1 MDTPEVKREVVDV
14 LLEAGRLSVEQ
25 AETVRRLQRKL
36 ARPQHA
42 ILLDHNFVSEEDVFR
57 AVASLHN
64 LPFEDLT
71 NFEFPEGLLDQVP
84 VSVMLN
90 HRVLPLAVA
99 GETLT
104 LAFAE
109 PPRQSEL
116 SNLRLLLN
124 RPIEVR
130 LTTPSCIRAVVKKH
144 FGLGAETIQRLR
156 NDRATADASQD
167 LVFDV
172 PATEG
177 EQAVEAT
184 ISRFVDQLLSEALRL
199 QATDIHIE
207 PYFDKIDLRYR
218 IDGLLESVPAPRG
231 LREVYPALVSRLKI
245 MAGLNIAEKRLP
257 HDGRITTKS
266 GEEDYDLRVSIIPT
280 KHGEAIC
287 LRILGRRALALEFR
301 DLGLEPAQAELM
313 AELARLPQGL
323 ILITGPTGSGKT
335 TTLYTVLN
343 QANDGRRKIITIE
356 DPIEYQLEGV
366 LQIQTR
372 EEVGL
377 TFAAGLRAVLR
388 HDPDVVLIGEIRDNL
403 TAEIAVRAAQT
414 GHLVFSTLHTNDS
427 VSAIT
432 RLLDMQVDPFLIGSS
447 LVCSLAQRLAQRI
460 CRHCVEPAPH
470 IPDAIRDEMA
480 AALGMPPA
488 AVRAFQGRG
497 CVECGQKGCR
507 GRVAIYEYFL
517 MNDEVAD
524 LLGAS
529 VKTSELRAAAR
540 RHGWRSL
547 REEGWRKV
555 QEGLVPLS
563 EIQRLTRRLA
573 R

>member
-1 MDTPEVKREVVDV
+1 
-14 LLEAGRLSVEQ
+14 
-25 AETVRRLQRKL
+25 
-36 ARPQHA
+36 
-42 ILLDHNFVSEEDVFR
+42 
-57 AVASLHN
+57 
-64 LPFEDLT
+64 
-71 NFEFPEGLLDQVP
+71 
-84 VSVMLN
+84 MLN
-90 HRVLPLAVA
+90 HRVLPLAA
-99 GETLT
+99 TGETLT

-130 LTTPSCIRAVVKKH
+130 LTTPSCLRSVVKKH

-156 NDRATADASQD
+156 NDRAVADPAQD

-199 QATDIHIE
+199 QATDVHIE
-207 PYFDKIDLRYR
+207 PYFDKILLRYR

-257 HDGRITTKS
+257 HDGRITTRS
-266 GEEDYDLRVSIIPT
+266 GDEDYDLRVSIIPT

-287 LRILGRRALALEFR
+287 LRILGRQALALEFR

-313 AELARLPQGL
+313 SELARLPQGM

-335 TTLYTVLN
+335 TTLYTALN
-343 QANDGRRKIITIE
+343 HANDGRRKIITIE
-356 DPIEYQLEGV
+356 DPVEYQLEGV

-372 EEVGL
+372 DEVGL
-377 TFAAGLRAVLR
+377 TFAAGLRSVLR
-388 HDPDVVLIGEIRDNL
+388 HDPDVVLIGEIRDNP
-403 TAEIAVRAAQT
+403 TAEIAIRAAQT

-427 VSAIT
+427 LSAVT

-447 LVCSLAQRLAQRI
+447 LVCSVAQRLAQRI

-470 IPDAIRDEMA
+470 IPDPIREEMA
-480 AALGMPPA
+480 AALAIPA
-488 AVRAFQGRG
+488 AGVRAVQGRG

-507 GRVAIYEYFL
+507 GRVAIYEFFL
-517 MNDEVAD
+517 MNDAVAD
-524 LLGAS
+524 LLGAN
-529 VKTSELRAAAR
+529 VKTSELRAVAR

-555 QEGLVPLS
+555 QEGLVPIL
-563 EIQRLTRRLA
+563 EIQRLTRRLGL
-573 R
+573 

>member
-1 MDTPEVKREVVDV
+1 MDAAEPKREVVD
-14 LLEAGRLSVEQ
+14 LLVETGRLNAEQ
-25 AETVRRLQRKL
+25 AETVRRLQRKQN
-36 ARPQHA
+36 RPQHT
-42 ILLDHNFVSEEDVFR
+42 IIVDHNFVSEEDVFR
-57 AVASLHN
+57 ALAELHH
-64 LPFEDLT
+64 LEFQDLSQ
-71 NFEFPEGLLDQVP
+71 FEFPEGLLDQVP

-90 HRVLPLAVA
+90 HRVLPLEAA
-99 GETLT
+99 GEMLT

-109 PPRQSEL
+109 PPRQAEL

-124 RPIEVR
+124 RPFEIR
-130 LTTPSCIRAVVKKH
+130 LTTPSCIRAVIKQH

-156 NDRATADASQD
+156 DDRALPDSALD

-207 PYFDKIDLRYR
+207 PYYDKINLRYR

-257 HDGRITTKS
+257 HDGRISTKS
-266 GEEDYDLRVSIIPT
+266 GEEDYDLRVSVIPT

-287 LRILGRRALALEFR
+287 LRILGRRSLALEFR
-301 DLGLEPAQAELM
+301 DLGLEQAQAELM
-313 AELARLPQGL
+313 TELARLPQGM

-335 TTLYTVLN
+335 TTLYTALN

-372 EEVGL
+372 DEVGL
-377 TFAAGLRAVLR
+377 TFAAGLRSVLR
-388 HDPDVVLIGEIRDNL
+388 HDPDVVLIGEIRDSQ

-427 VSAIT
+427 ISAIT

-447 LVCSLAQRLAQRI
+447 LVCSIAQRLAQRI
-460 CRHCVEPAPH
+460 CRHCVEPVPY
-470 IPDAIRDEMA
+470 IPDALRDEMA
-480 AALGMPPA
+480 SALGISPTE
-488 AVRAFQGRG
+488 VRASQGRG
-497 CVECGQKGCR
+497 CVECAQKGCR

-517 MNDEVAD
+517 MTDDVAD
-524 LLGAS
+524 LLGTS
-529 VKTSELRAAAR
+529 VKTSELRAVAR
-540 RHGWRSL
+540 RHGWRSM
-547 REEGWRKV
+547 REEGWQKV
-555 QEGLVPLS
+555 QAGLVPLA

>member
-1 MDTPEVKREVVDV
+1 MDAAESKRDVVD
-14 LLEAGRLSVEQ
+14 LLQEAGRLTAEQ
-25 AETVRRLQRKL
+25 VETVRRLQRKL
-36 ARPQHA
+36 ARPPHV

-57 AVASLHN
+57 ALASLHG

-71 NFEFPEGLLDQVP
+71 TFEFPEGLLDQVP
-84 VSVMLN
+84 VAVMLN
-90 HRVLPLAVA
+90 HRVLPLAA
-99 GETLT
+99 TGETLT

-130 LTTPSCIRAVVKKH
+130 LTTPSCLRSVVKKH

-156 NDRATADASQD
+156 NDRAVADPAQD

-199 QATDIHIE
+199 QATDVHIE
-207 PYFDKIDLRYR
+207 PYFDKILLRYR

-257 HDGRITTKS
+257 HDGRITTRS
-266 GEEDYDLRVSIIPT
+266 GDEDYDLRVSIIPT

-287 LRILGRRALALEFR
+287 LRILGRQALALEFR

-313 AELARLPQGL
+313 SELARLPQGM

-335 TTLYTVLN
+335 TTLYTALN
-343 QANDGRRKIITIE
+343 HANDGRRKIITIE
-356 DPIEYQLEGV
+356 DPVEYQLEGV

-372 EEVGL
+372 DEVGL
-377 TFAAGLRAVLR
+377 TFAAGLRSVLR
-388 HDPDVVLIGEIRDNL
+388 HDPDVVLIGEIRDNP
-403 TAEIAVRAAQT
+403 TAEIAIRAAQT

-427 VSAIT
+427 LSAVT

-447 LVCSLAQRLAQRI
+447 LVCSVAQRLAQRI

-470 IPDAIRDEMA
+470 IPDPIREEMA
-480 AALGMPPA
+480 AALAIPA
-488 AVRAFQGRG
+488 AGVRAVQGRG

-507 GRVAIYEYFL
+507 GRVAIYEFFL
-517 MNDEVAD
+517 MNDAVAD
-524 LLGAS
+524 LLGAN
-529 VKTSELRAAAR
+529 VKTSELRAVAR

-555 QEGLVPLS
+555 QEGLVPIL
-563 EIQRLTRRLA
+563 EIQRLTRRLGL
-573 R
+573 